1 MAAGNGSVT
10 KRSVERPI
18 GAAVLMGALLALL
31 WVLELVDQASGNA
44 LDEYGIH
51 ARELDGLPFILTAPF
66 LHFGF
71 DHLVS
76 NSLPFFVLGV
86 LVLLGGLARWIW
98 STLITVLSSGLTAW
112 LLTPVNSVIA
122 GASGVIFGWLTYLL
136 ARGIYSRDVKQVLVS
151 VAVLIFYGG
160 VLWGVLPGQ
169 AGVSWQGHL
178 GGAIGGVIAA
188 RLLHRRRR
196 SAVPAARRPSTRW

>member
-1 MAAGNGSVT
+1 M
-10 KRSVERPI
+10 KRSVERPL
-18 GAAVLMGALLALL
+18 GAAALMGALLALL
-31 WVLELVDQASGNA
+31 WVLEVVDQASGNA
-44 LDEYGIH
+44 LDEFGIH
-51 ARELDGLPFILTAPF
+51 AREIDGLPHVFTAPF

-86 LVLLGGLARWIW
+86 LVLLGGLARWVW
-98 STLITVLSSGLTAW
+98 STVITALSSGLTAW
-112 LLTPVNSVIA
+112 LLTPANSVIA

-136 ARGIYSRDVKQVLVS
+136 ARGIYSRDVKQILVS

-178 GGAIGGVIAA
+178 GGAVGGVFAA
-188 RLLHRRRR
+188 RLLHRRGTRKA
-196 SAVPAARRPSTRW
+196 SSNSPTPARW

>member
-1 MAAGNGSVT
+1 M
-10 KRSVERPI
+10 KRSVERPL

-31 WVLELVDQASGNA
+31 WVLEIVDQASGNA
-44 LDEYGIH
+44 LDEFGIR
-51 ARELDGLPFILTAPF
+51 AREVDGLPYVFTAPF

-71 DHLVS
+71 DHLTS

-86 LVLLGGLARWIW
+86 LVLLGGLARWVW

-112 LLTPVNSVIA
+112 LLTPANSIIA

-136 ARGIYSRDVKQVLVS
+136 ARGIYSRDIKQILIS

-178 GGAIGGVIAA
+178 GGALGGVLAA
-188 RLLHRRRR
+188 RLLHRR
-196 SAVPAARRPSTRW
+196 SARRTSSSPPAPAPW

>member
-1 MAAGNGSVT
+1 M
-10 KRSVERPI
+10 KRSVERPL

-31 WVLELVDQASGNA
+31 WVLEIVDQASGNA
-44 LDEYGIH
+44 LDEFGIR
-51 ARELDGLPFILTAPF
+51 AREVDGLPYVFTAPF

-71 DHLVS
+71 DHLTS

-86 LVLLGGLARWIW
+86 LVLLGGLARWVW

-112 LLTPVNSVIA
+112 LLTPANSIIA

-136 ARGIYSRDVKQVLVS
+136 ARGIYSRDIKQILIS

-178 GGAIGGVIAA
+178 GGALGGVLAA
-188 RLLHRRRR
+188 RLLHRR
-196 SAVPAARRPSTRW
+196 STRRASSSPPAPTPW

>member
-1 MAAGNGSVT
+1 
-10 KRSVERPI
+10 
-18 GAAVLMGALLALL
+18 MGALLALL
-31 WVLELVDQASGNA
+31 WVLEIVDQASGNA
-44 LDEYGIH
+44 LDEFGIR
-51 ARELDGLPFILTAPF
+51 AREVDGLPYVFTAPF

-71 DHLVS
+71 DHLTS

-86 LVLLGGLARWIW
+86 LVLLGGLARWVW

-112 LLTPVNSVIA
+112 LLTPANSIIA

-136 ARGIYSRDVKQVLVS
+136 ARGIYSRDIKQILIS

-178 GGAIGGVIAA
+178 GGALGGVLAA
-188 RLLHRRRR
+188 RLLHRR
-196 SAVPAARRPSTRW
+196 SARRTSSSPPAPAPW

>member
-1 MAAGNGSVT
+1 M
-10 KRSVERPI
+10 KRSVERPL

-31 WVLELVDQASGNA
+31 WVLEVVDQASGNA
-44 LDEYGIH
+44 LDEFGIH
-51 ARELDGLPFILTAPF
+51 AREVDGLPHVLTAPF

-98 STLITVLSSGLTAW
+98 STVITVLSSGLTAW
-112 LLTPVNSVIA
+112 LLTPANSVIA

-136 ARGIYSRDVKQVLVS
+136 ARGVYSRDIKQILVS

-178 GGAIGGVIAA
+178 GGAVGGVIAA
-188 RLLHRRRR
+188 RLLHRRRVR
-196 SAVPAARRPSTRW
+196 QTSSGSPTPARW